1 MRTTRRTDREPN
13 TDFMEI
19 MQIRVNGRERDIPA
33 GTSVAALLR
42 DLGLDGR
49 TLVVELNRRIVRPP
63 EVESVR
69 LEAGDRVELVHF
81 VGGG

>member
-1 MRTTRRTDREPN
+1 M
-13 TDFMEI
+13 
-19 MQIRVNGRERDIPA
+19 MQIQVNGQERDIPA
-33 GTSVAALLR
+33 GTSVATLLR

-49 TLVVELNRRIVRPP
+49 TLVAELNRRSVRPP
-63 EVESVR
+63 EIESAQ

>member
-1 MRTTRRTDREPN
+1 
-13 TDFMEI
+13 MEI
-19 MQIRVNGRERDIPA
+19 MQIQVNGRERDVPA
-33 GTSVAALLR
+33 GTSVATLLR

-49 TLVVELNRRIVRPP
+49 MLVVELNRRIVRPP
-63 EVESVR
+63 EIESAQ

>member
-1 MRTTRRTDREPN
+1 
-13 TDFMEI
+13 MEI
-19 MQIRVNGRERDIPA
+19 MQIQVNGRERDVPA
-33 GTSVAALLR
+33 GTSVATLLR

-63 EVESVR
+63 ETESVQ
-69 LEAGDRVELVHF
+69 LEAGDHVELVHF

>member
-1 MRTTRRTDREPN
+1 
-13 TDFMEI
+13 MEI
-19 MQIRVNGRERDIPA
+19 QIQVNGRERDVPA
-33 GTSVAALLR
+33 GTSVATLLQ

-49 TLVVELNRRIVRPP
+49 TLVVELNREIIRRP
-63 EVESVR
+63 EIESVR

>member
-1 MRTTRRTDREPN
+1 
-13 TDFMEI
+13 MEI
-19 MQIRVNGRERDIPA
+19 QIQVNGRERDVPA
-33 GTSVAALLR
+33 GTSVATLLQ

-49 TLVVELNRRIVRPP
+49 TLVVELNREIIRRP
-63 EVESVR
+63 EIESAC

>member
-1 MRTTRRTDREPN
+1 
-13 TDFMEI
+13 
-19 MQIRVNGRERDIPA
+19 MQIQVNGRERDVPA
-33 GTSVAALLR
+33 GTSVGALLR
-42 DLGLDGR
+42 NLGLDGR

-63 EVESVR
+63 ETESVQ

>member
-1 MRTTRRTDREPN
+1 MR
-13 TDFMEI
+13 I
-19 MQIRVNGRERDIPA
+19 QVNGRERDVPA

-42 DLGLDGR
+42 NLGLDGR
-49 TLVVELNRRIVRPP
+49 TLVVELNRRIVRAP
-63 EVESVR
+63 EIESVR